1 MSKTNSIIHVCGTY
15 EKENFKRLLDTK
27 LYKLEE
33 AYGLFWI
40 LIEKIYQSENHRLNF
55 SSLDQPLKQF
65 AECAIANNLIQFET
79 NTLSVYSTF
88 LDLIEKSRIAKG
100 QLRKQLE
107 EARQKEISTLKEE
120 IARLNKIFK
129 LRRRKNNGQ

>member
-1 MSKTNSIIHVCGTY
+1 MSKKNSIIHVCNTY
-15 EKENFKRLLDTK
+15 KKENFQRLLTAK

-40 LIEKIYQSENHRLNF
+40 LIEKIYESENHRLNF
-55 SSLDQPLKQF
+55 SSLEQPLKQF
-65 AECAIANNLIQFET
+65 AECAITNNLIQFET
-79 NTLSVYSTF
+79 DSLSIYSGF

-100 QLRKQLE
+100 QLKKELE
-107 EARQKEISTLKEE
+107 EARQKEIASLKEE

-129 LRRRKNNGQ
+129 LRRRKNNG